1 MSKTTLFQKI
11 QAELDKLNDKIDIK
25 IIKGVSYE
33 KEARRH
39 RELLA
44 TLQHL
49 KEDTQTS
56 TTQTP
61 KRRSRFLAKS
71 PVHRRLKRGV
81 VARLF
86 TLDFAM

>member
-11 QAELDKLNDKIDIK
+11 HTELDKLNDRIDTK
-25 IIKGVSYE
+25 IIKGLQYE

-49 KEDTQTS
+49 REDAPSPVQM
-56 TTQTP
+56 P
-61 KRRSRFLAKS
+61 LRRPHTGKS
-71 PVHRRLKRGV
+71 PVRQRLNRGV
-81 VARLF
+81 MARLF
-86 TLDFAM
+86 TWKVAF